1 VGFEIQEYAKR
12 TARELWTTNYYIT

>member
-1 VGFEIQEYAKR
+1 VGFEIQEYAER